1 MVPSDARIAVT
12 GIGMV
17 TPMGIGREAFWE
29 GVLAARSAA
38 TRIPWLEEVG
48 IPAPLA
54 CPVSDTWADAADYA
68 RERKS
73 VKLMSRAARHAV
85 IASTLA
91 VRDAALRVEEVDPQR
106 GAVVLGAGGV
116 GLHDRDFLA
125 ALLAMTSEMARSP
138 GTNTFHQLATR
149 HIHPLTPVRLLP
161 NIAAAHV
168 AITHGFRG
176 ENSTICTAC
185 TSGTQALGEALRLLR
200 DDRADVVLAG
210 GTDAMI
216 NPIGI
221 IGFGLLGVLSG
232 RVDDP
237 ARASRPFDLHR
248 DGFVMG
254 EGSAVFVLERRERAR
269 SRGARVLAELSGYGV
284 CSDAHR
290 VTDERQDGS
299 GPAEAMRR
307 AIADAGAEPA
317 DVDYVNAHGTGT
329 VMNDRTEVVALCA
342 VFGERLSEIP
352 VSSTKSQ
359 IGHLLAA
366 AGAVEAAAC
375 VFALGDQVAP
385 PTINY
390 ETPDPECG
398 IDVVPNASRAAR
410 LRHVISNSFG
420 FGGQNACVLFRRG
433 DA

>member
-1 MVPSDARIAVT
+1 MVRSDPGIAVT

-17 TPMGIGREAFWE
+17 TPMGLGREIFWD

-38 TRIPWLEEVG
+38 SRIPLLEAVG
-48 IPAPLA
+48 IPAPIG
-54 CPVSDTWADAADYA
+54 CPVADAWADPADYA

-91 VRDAALRVEEVDPQR
+91 VRDAGLPVEEVDPRR

-116 GLHDRDFLA
+116 GLHDTDFLE
-125 ALLAMTSEMARSP
+125 ALSTMTSELARSP
-138 GTNTFHQLATR
+138 GTANFYQLATR

-168 AITHGFRG
+168 AITHGFQG

-216 NPIGI
+216 NPTGI
-221 IGFGLLGVLSG
+221 IGFGLLGVLSRRG
-232 RVDDP
+232 EEP
-237 ARASRPFDLHR
+237 TRACRPFDLHR

-254 EGSAVFVLERRERAR
+254 EGAAVFVLERCERAR
-269 SRGARVLAELSGYGV
+269 SRGARVLAEISGYGA
-284 CSDAHR
+284 CSDAYR

-307 AIADAGAEPA
+307 AIADAGMEPA
-317 DVDYVNAHGTGT
+317 GIDYVNAHGTGT
-329 VMNDRTEVVALCA
+329 VMNDRTEVVALRA
-342 VFGERLSEIP
+342 LFGGRLSKLP

-375 VFALGDQVAP
+375 ILALRDQVAP

-390 ETPDPECG
+390 ETPDPECE
-398 IDVVPNASRAAR
+398 IDVVPNAPRRMS
-410 LRHVISNSFG
+410 LRHAMSNSFG
-420 FGGQNACVLFRRG
+420 FGGQNACVVFRRG
-433 DA
+433 DT